1 MIEGAPLSPFVKQL
15 IRMFTDYL
23 LPNENTTL
31 DYECMQEVTNALP
44 VTLTDM
50 DEVVIIPL
58 FNMRSGIDQ
67 DTFHI

>member
-1 MIEGAPLSPFVKQL
+1 
-15 IRMFTDYL
+15 MFTDYL
-23 LPNENTTL
+23 LPKENTTL

-44 VTLTDM
+44 VTLADM